1 MRKWLWL
8 LAQAGSHRDFRD
20 WLGGTRDNTYYH
32 LEESI
37 TIEAID
43 RGERS
48 AGFGLYTTIV
58 ACQPRLG
65 VFGDAPCCPG
75 RSLCLAITWRVLMS
89 LTRDGHQSNEKH
101 LAVGGLAA
109 LPPRDSPTL
118 QRRRLG
124 NEIRRVREAAG
135 LTTDQVASHLY
146 CSNSKIFRIEAGQVS
161 ATVRDVR
168 DILDFCGAIKEQR
181 DALLELAHQAR
192 QKAWW
197 HAYKG
202 MPTIKTFV
210 SYETAAASIWDFQA
224 IVVPGLLQVPEY
236 ARAVI
241 GDLLPNAD
249 AQEIEHRVKFRMAR
263 QKLLNASNPPEYRAI
278 LDEAVLQRL
287 VGDREMMRRQL
298 RHLADVS
305 DMENVTLQVLRFT
318 SGRIISITG
327 GFVIL
332 RFFRPDEPD
341 IVHIE
346 HTRGDLYFEGPEETQ
361 QHRQMFDDLRTLALT
376 PEDSAALLNE
386 LAKEPKPADQSDS
399 VRLSEA

>member
-1 MRKWLWL
+1 
-8 LAQAGSHRDFRD
+8 
-20 WLGGTRDNTYYH
+20 
-32 LEESI
+32 
-37 TIEAID
+37 
-43 RGERS
+43 
-48 AGFGLYTTIV
+48 
-58 ACQPRLG
+58 
-65 VFGDAPCCPG
+65 
-75 RSLCLAITWRVLMS
+75 MS
-89 LTRDGHQSNEKH
+89 LTLDGRQSNEKH

-124 NEIRRVREAAG
+124 NQIRRIREAAG
-135 LTTDQVASHLY
+135 LTYDQVASHLY
-146 CSNSKIFRIEAGQVS
+146 CSNSKVFRIEAGQVS

-168 DILDFCGAIKEQR
+168 DILDFCGASKEQR

-236 ARAVI
+236 ARVVI
-241 GDLLPNAD
+241 SDLLPDAD
-249 AQEIEHRVKFRMAR
+249 AQEIEHRAKFRMAR
-263 QKLLNASNPPEYRAI
+263 QNLLIGADPPEYGAV
-278 LDEAVLQRL
+278 LDEAVLRRV
-287 VGDREMMRRQL
+287 VGDRGIMRRQL
-298 RHLADVS
+298 CHLADVS
-305 DMENVTLQVLRFT
+305 NLANVTIQVLQLT
-318 SGRIISITG
+318 SGRIASISG

-361 QHRQMFDDLRTLALT
+361 QHRQVFDDLRTLALS
-376 PEDSAALLNE
+376 PKDSAELLTE
-386 LAKEPKPADQSDS
+386 LAKEP
-399 VRLSEA
+399 